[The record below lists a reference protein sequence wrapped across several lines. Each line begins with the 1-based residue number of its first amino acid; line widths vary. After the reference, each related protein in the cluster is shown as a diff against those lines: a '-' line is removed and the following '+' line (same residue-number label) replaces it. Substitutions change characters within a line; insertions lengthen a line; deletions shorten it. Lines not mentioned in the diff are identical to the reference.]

1 MDFSELYQVEEP
13 TTPHS
18 PVKRV
23 LSDGHTGVVKVQA
36 KKDLKGGEEM
46 YRRSTSRMLQLP
58 DSPNVAKV
66 HACYEDDEHFYTV
79 MEEMRGGDLCTFM
92 KHFTKSNPK
101 KFANE
106 LRAVIYEI
114 LCSISHLHKQGLVH
128 KDVKLE
134 NLMFKDEGDE
144 ASPSQSRRRRRWL
157 PRCLLVNEAPSSPSR
172 LTLID
177 FDAVEEWEP
186 GSPRSAVVAGTDGY
200 MAPEAY
206 LGEVSPK
213 TDVFSVG
220 VILYLLVELKFP
232 HAGCPCL
239 TDTHG
244 RLVDR
249 LKLTCPLAR
258 PFLTGHPQTVT
269 IGRFL
274 RKLVALHYPFPPK
287 LDNSRMYHHVA

>member
-1 MDFSELYQVEEP
+1 M
-13 TTPHS
+13 
-18 PVKRV
+18 
-23 LSDGHTGVVKVQA
+23 
-36 KKDLKGGEEM
+36 
-46 YRRSTSRMLQLP
+46 TSAL
-58 DSPNVAKV
+58 
-66 HACYEDDEHFYTV
+66 E
-79 MEEMRGGDLCTFM
+79 
-92 KHFTKSNPK
+92 
-101 KFANE
+101 
-106 LRAVIYEI
+106 
-114 LCSISHLHKQGLVH
+114 HLHQQQVYH
-128 KDVKLE
+128 RDVKLE

-249 LKLTCPLAR
+249 LKLTCPHGTA
-258 PFLTGHPQTVT
+258 
-269 IGRFL
+269 I
-274 RKLVALHYPFPPK
+274 
-287 LDNSRMYHHVA
+287 LDRAPSDRDNR